1 MNRRGFTLAEL
12 LVALAV
18 LALLMAG
25 VVTLQRQGQFAYL
38 WGAARVEAQ
47 QGARAGLNQMLEE
60 LRLAVTVSNAPNCDT
75 TGARFIE
82 FQVIDVDK
90 DGNLKLDQNGNP
102 ERVTVAYDLSGTDLR
117 RNQTAPVPPTPQ
129 PEVVM
134 DGVQDLKIWCL
145 DSNDQRT
152 AVLSAVRSV
161 VVSVS
166 VVSNEIVSASSPYR
180 QSSVLQSRVRL
191 RNAPS

>member
-1 MNRRGFTLAEL
+1 MKSRGFTLAEL

-18 LALLMAG
+18 LALLVAG
-25 VVTLQRQGQFAYL
+25 VVTLQQQGQLAYL

-47 QGARAGLNQMLEE
+47 QGARAGLNRLLEE
-60 LRLAVTVSNAPNCDT
+60 LRLAGTVLAAPNCDNAT
-75 TGARFIE
+75 TGARDITFQFIDE
-82 FQVIDVDK
+82 T
-90 DGNLKLDQNGNP
+90 GAS
-102 ERVTVAYDLSGTDLR
+102 VTVRYDLSGTDLR
-117 RNQTAPVPPTPQ
+117 RNQTAPAPPTPQ

-145 DSNDQRT
+145 ASNDQRT